1 MAVDAAMM
9 GRLDKVWRGFGT
21 GLFLALIGVVGSL
34 LALTLF
40 PLLCLAIRDPVSR
53 QRRFQYVL
61 KLCFKLYCLAI
72 RLLGTAD
79 ITLIGAEKLR
89 NLSGMLVV
97 ANHPSLLDVVLIMSV
112 IPRAQCIVKAALWRH
127 PFFRFTVRGAGYI
140 RNDLPPEDLLERCRA
155 TLGAGN
161 NLIVF
166 PEGTRTTP
174 GQPHRLQRGFANI
187 ATLTEADLLPIVIH
201 CNPPML
207 QKGGAWWKVP
217 ERRPRFVM
225 EVGEQLDIQQFLR
238 YRSRPL
244 AARKL
249 VAFLDDYFTEKL
261 FDDRPGDGPETPHHI
276 LAEA

>member
-1 MAVDAAMM
+1 MVAE
-9 GRLDKVWRGFGT
+9 RFDKIWRGFGT

-40 PLLCLAIRDPVSR
+40 PLLCLVSPDRVQR
-53 QRRFQYVL
+53 QRRFQSVL
-61 KLCFKLYCLAI
+61 KLCFKLYCLGI
-72 RLLGTAD
+72 RLFGAAD
-79 ITLIGAEKLR
+79 IRLTGVEKLNGLR
-89 NLSGMLVV
+89 GVIVV
-97 ANHPSLLDVVLIMSV
+97 ANHPSLLDVVLIMSA

-140 RNDLPPEDLLERCRA
+140 RNDLEPEALLAACKE
-155 TLGAGN
+155 TLAAGN

-174 GQPHRLQRGFANI
+174 GQPLKLQRGFANI
-187 ATLTEADLLPIVIH
+187 ATLAEADIQLITIT
-201 CNPPML
+201 CNPRAL
-207 QKGGAWWKVP
+207 YKNGAWWKVP
-217 ERRPRFVM
+217 ARRPRFVM
-225 EVGEQLDIQQFLR
+225 EVGERLDIQHFLR

-249 VAFLDDYFTEKL
+249 VAFIDDYFTEKL
-261 FDDRPGDGPETPHHI
+261 LDDRPGDGSETPHRV